1 MKKNKTKNR
10 TKNKVNPDRIIQTTE
25 EYFTDVLSKPDLKNL
40 GLTNIAITKAER
52 MAINEIAR
60 CLPTDVKHQ
69 KSKQTRLLRFID
81 NQLPLDGMMF
91 SWARFALE
99 SICGKNDEAIIILID
114 GVNLMYDYKA
124 FVAAIPFRKRAISI
138 AFKVYTNQ
146 QIKDMVYLSENYIV
160 WNFMDMV
167 IETIKEIMPD
177 RKVVFVFDRGFADE
191 KLMKYMDYFDSD
203 YIIRVPKNSGILGLE
218 YKGKLSSYGHW
229 GYFKDMYYHIRER
242 IKVNLLC
249 AENPS
254 DAEDP
259 YFVVSSIDDILG
271 LLYRKRMQIEEAFRD
286 LKSLYGFKELVLR
299 DTDQVRFETIFLLVI
314 ISMGMIFILYEKSGY
329 RWSKYYNTSSR
340 KEYSLIR
347 VIKEKLRD
355 SWTNLRLDPL
365 FTLDNV
371 CFYEV

>member
-1 MKKNKTKNR
+1 MKR
-10 TKNKVNPDRIIQTTE
+10 NKVKPDRIIQTTE
-25 EYFTDVLSKPDLKNL
+25 EYFKDVLSIPDLKNL
-40 GLTNIAITKAER
+40 GLTNIAITNAEKIT
-52 MAINEIAR
+52 INEIAR
-60 CLPTDVKHQ
+60 CLPVDVKKQ
-69 KSKQTRLLRFID
+69 KSKQTRLLRFLD
-81 NQLPLDGMMF
+81 NQLPLDCMMF

-99 SICGKNDEAIIILID
+99 GICGKNDDTIIILID
-114 GVNLMYDYKA
+114 GVNLMYNYKA

-167 IETIKEIMPD
+167 IETIKKIIPD

-191 KLMKYMDYFDSD
+191 KLMNYMNYFDSD
-203 YIIRVPKNSGILGLE
+203 YIIRVPKNSGIVSSE

-229 GYFKDMYYHIRER
+229 GYFKDMFYHIRKQV
-242 IKVNLLC
+242 KVNLLC
-249 AENPS
+249 AKNPS
-254 DAEDP
+254 DDEDP

-286 LKSLYGFKELVLR
+286 LKSLYGFKELVLK

-314 ISMGMIFILYEKSGY
+314 ISLGMIFILYEKSGY

-355 SWTNLRLDPL
+355 SWVNPRLDPL